1 MTLEETIRECLST
14 LEPEHIELI
23 DASHKHAGHAGARS
37 GGKHFEL
44 TIIAR
49 CFNDLPSLSRHRLV
63 YDSLGSLMHKEIHA
77 LRIIALPYNSPTTI
91 HQEHP

>member
-1 MTLEETIRECLST
+1 MTLDDTIRERLSA
-14 LEPEHIELI
+14 LNPEQVELI
-23 DASHKHAGHAGARS
+23 DESHKHAGHAGAQA

-49 CFNDLPSLSRHRLV
+49 CFNDLPTLARHRLV